1 MKSFRNAPCSAGSAG
16 SLVVIYVRMSGS
28 VKSGYR
34 SGFYQSR
41 STNIFDYQTTKT
53 TCTTSIISK
62 FHYSIEIY
70 SFPFLTFPSWPSL
83 LASLWVGFGFEFD
96 KQKKNVLGSGS
107 DSEKITSLPSL
118 PSWVIWL
125 PDYQNYKHYQ
135 CTLNDYIQLIWKQGK
150 EG

>member
-41 STNIFDYQTTKT
+41 S
-53 TCTTSIISK
+53 SISK
-62 FHYSIEIY
+62 WFHYSIERY
-70 SFPFLTFPSWPSL
+70 SFLFLTFPSWPSL

-107 DSEKITSLPSL
+107 DSEK
-118 PSWVIWL
+118 
-125 PDYQNYKHYQ
+125 
-135 CTLNDYIQLIWKQGK
+135 
-150 EG
+150 